1 MPYTIACRHHKNGRH
16 DRHPRQWDTWDD
28 AARELA
34 VFVENLVTR
43 LSSPLNEPEM
53 AHMQMLTA
61 QITRSGIAVLPGLTT
76 YQVVDVTDAPA
87 RDPARSDTPGRID
100 WPTVGR
106 LARRAQRHTI
116 DLNDTASVAATNG
129 QDSAAADRARATL
142 HELADLCI
150 ALHGHLSSAS

>member
-1 MPYTIACRHHKNGRH
+1 MPYTIACRHHQGGRR
-16 DRHPRQWDTWDD
+16 DRHPREWDTWDD

-43 LSSPLNEPEM
+43 LSSPLSDPER
-53 AHMQMLTA
+53 AHMQMLSA
-61 QITRSGIAVLPGLTT
+61 QITRSGVAVLPGLTT

-87 RDPARSDTPGRID
+87 RDPARPDTPRRID

-106 LARRAQRHTI
+106 LARRAQRQTI
-116 DLNDTASVAATNG
+116 DLNNTASAAATNG
-129 QDSAAADRARATL
+129 QDLAAADHARATL

-150 ALHGHLSSAS
+150 ALHGHLFSAS